1 MTAPYAIP
9 TTIPGPRPMPL
20 LGVYGNLI
28 RLMRDPAAYLRY
40 LHAAYGDI
48 VTLASGS
55 AAYVFVFSPEY
66 NQLVLSDT
74 GLFHALDPGS
84 SPLRMPPDSSLRR
97 LFVGLTHMNGEQ
109 HKQQRR
115 LMLPAFHK
123 RRIEA
128 YRDDIVA
135 LTERKIAGWM
145 PGQDR
150 DLLRETR
157 ELTLWISTKTMVG
170 LDPDHEGQRLCRLL
184 EQWMKQ
190 VFSLPVMLL
199 PFNLPGLPYRRL
211 LALSEALEGEIRAMI
226 EQKRASGIDQGDVLS
241 MLLRA
246 QDDDGSTLTDAEV
259 IGQTN
264 TLFVSGHATTASVL
278 TWTLFLLAQ
287 HPVVMADLLDE
298 LTDVLHGAAP
308 TIDQLAR
315 LTLLED
321 VLKESM
327 RLLPPALWWSRTA
340 AADCELHGY
349 HIPQGA
355 HVVYSPYITHRNPEL
370 YPQPD
375 RFLPER
381 WRTINP
387 RAYEYIPF
395 SAGPRMCPG
404 ASIAMLQMKLVLPIL
419 LQRHR
424 LALPPR
430 AIVDRSGPMLSAP
443 KHGLPM
449 RIYPQ
454 DRQFNKSEV
463 AGSIHAMVDLS

>member
-9 TTIPGPRPMPL
+9 TPLPGPRSMPL

-28 RLMRDPAAYLRY
+28 RLMRDPAGYLRY
-40 LHAAYGDI
+40 LHATYGDI
-48 VTLASGS
+48 VTLAAGT
-55 AAYVFVFSPEY
+55 ATYVFVFSPEY

-74 GLFHALDPGS
+74 GLFHALDPDS
-84 SPLRMPPDSSLRR
+84 SPLRMPPDSALKR
-97 LFVGLTHMNGEQ
+97 LFVGLTHMNGKQ

-123 RRIEA
+123 KRIEA

-135 LTERKIAGWM
+135 LTERKLAGWA
-145 PGQDR
+145 PGQER

-157 ELTLWISTKTMVG
+157 ELTLWISIKTMVG
-170 LDPDHEGQRLCRLL
+170 RDPAHEGQALCRLL
-184 EQWMKQ
+184 ERWMKQ
-190 VFSLPVMLL
+190 VFSLPTMLL
-199 PFNLPGLPYRRL
+199 PFDLPGLPYRRL
-211 LALSEALEGEIRAMI
+211 LALSAALEGEIRAMI
-226 EQKRASGIDQGDVLS
+226 EHKRTSGIDQGDMLS

-246 QDDDGSTLTDAEV
+246 QDQDGSMLTDAEV

-278 TWTLFLLAQ
+278 TWTLFLLSQ
-287 HPVVMADLLDE
+287 HPRVMADLLDE

-308 TIDQLAR
+308 TVDQLAR
-315 LTLLED
+315 LIVLED

-340 AADCELHGY
+340 ASACQLHGY
-349 HIPQGA
+349 HLPQGA
-355 HVVYSPYITHRNPEL
+355 HVVYSPYITHRNPDL

-375 RFLPER
+375 TFLPAR

-404 ASIAMLQMKLVLPIL
+404 AAIAMLQMKLVLPIL
-419 LQRHR
+419 LQRYR
-424 LALPPR
+424 LMLPP
-430 AIVDRSGPMLSAP
+430 AATVDRSGPMLLAP

-449 RIYPQ
+449 RVYPQ
-454 DRQFNKSEV
+454 DRQFSKTKV
-463 AGSIHAMVDLS
+463 TGTIHALVDLS